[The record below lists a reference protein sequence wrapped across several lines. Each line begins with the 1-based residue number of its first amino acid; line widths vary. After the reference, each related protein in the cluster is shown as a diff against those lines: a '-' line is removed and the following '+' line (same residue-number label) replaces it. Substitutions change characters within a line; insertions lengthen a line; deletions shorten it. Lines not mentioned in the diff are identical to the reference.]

1 MDIERETLVEI
12 AVSVAAVGLF
22 IAAVLIVG
30 GSNGGTGLTSTGGI
44 ELIAVVFGFVLLMT
58 GVGIFLD
65 RR

>member
-22 IAAVLIVG
+22 IAAVVVVG
-30 GSNGGTGLTSTGGI
+30 ATDGAGFTSTGAL
-44 ELIAVVFGFVLLMT
+44 ELVAVVFGFVLLMT
-58 GVGIFLD
+58 GVGVFLD